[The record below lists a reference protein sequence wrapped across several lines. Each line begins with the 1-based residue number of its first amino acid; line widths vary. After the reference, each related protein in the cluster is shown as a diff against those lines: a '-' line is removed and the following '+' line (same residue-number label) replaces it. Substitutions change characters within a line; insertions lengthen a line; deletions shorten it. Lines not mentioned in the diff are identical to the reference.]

1 VTPQSLRW
9 LPALLLAACA
19 HAKPSIAHPSCVVP
33 DDAQLEIEASDRVNQ
48 DEDGRSLPTRLRL
61 YQVTDLSRFQRASF
75 DDMWSRPKDTLAET
89 ALSAEELVIY
99 PGQVT
104 VRRFK
109 RDPKAE
115 YVVGVA
121 IFREPEGEGWRTA
134 EEWPLRGDPCKVS
147 GKKLDEPIDK
157 LRVRLFLEGERVESV
172 NNYAELPKRS
182 CRGANGECGAAVAP
196 DTTELRRNKRLRTFE
211 EDPRE
216 PEVTHRQPAPTN

>member
-1 VTPQSLRW
+1 M
-9 LPALLLAACA
+9 AACA
-19 HAKPSIAHPSCVVP
+19 HAKPTIARSSCVVP

-61 YQVTDLSRFQRASF
+61 YQVTDLSRLQRASF
-75 DDMWSRPKDTLAET
+75 DDMWSHPKDTLAET
-89 ALSAEELVIY
+89 ALSAEEIVIY
-99 PGQVT
+99 PGQVM

-115 YVVGVA
+115 YMVGVA

-147 GKKLDEPIDK
+147 GKKLNEPIDK
-157 LRVRLFLEGERVESV
+157 LRLRLFLEGDRLESV

-211 EDPRE
+211 EDSRE
-216 PEVTHRQPAPTN
+216 PEVTHRHPAETN